1 MSVVNGVNIE
11 GPEMVSTEPFVYGE
25 SLPEDTSWQSGQS
38 GQAGQSAPSGPAEE
52 PGDPESKDPA
62 EASGKQKIAPS
73 RSVLIWARDI
83 LIALVIALLIMQ
95 FIKPTIV
102 REHSMENT
110 LHPSD
115 YIFLNKQAYLF
126 KDVQRRDIVVFHS
139 TLDAGDGTKKNLI
152 KRVIGL
158 PGDTVA
164 IHDGGVYVNGNRL
177 NEPYTRDGYTAGEM
191 AQVTV
196 PDGMLFCMG
205 DNRQQ
210 STDSRDNRVGF
221 VSEKLL
227 VGKAVFR
234 IVPLRDFGRIK

>member
-1 MSVVNGVNIE
+1 MNENNNDSKNDYYFQGPVMSDPQFAAN
-11 GPEMVSTEPFVYGE
+11 
-25 SLPEDTSWQSGQS
+25 L
-38 GQAGQSAPSGPAEE
+38 
-52 PGDPESKDPA
+52 DPEITDHAEHQDPA
-62 EASGKQKIAPS
+62 GTDNSTKKITAS
-73 RSVLIWARDI
+73 RSLLIWARDI
-83 LIALVIALLIMQ
+83 IIALVIALIIMQ

-115 YIFLNKQAYLF
+115 YIFLNKQAYF
-126 KDVQRRDIVVFHS
+126 FGDVHRRDIVVFHS

-164 IHDGGVYVNGNRL
+164 IHDGGVYVNGNL
-177 NEPYTRDGYTAGEM
+177 LDEPYIKDGHTDSDM
-191 AQVTV
+191 DDITV
-196 PDGMLFCMG
+196 PDGEMFVLG

-210 STDSRDNRVGF
+210 STDSRDPRVGC

-227 VGKAVFR
+227 VGKAFFR
-234 IVPLRDFGRIK
+234 IMPIKKFGIVN